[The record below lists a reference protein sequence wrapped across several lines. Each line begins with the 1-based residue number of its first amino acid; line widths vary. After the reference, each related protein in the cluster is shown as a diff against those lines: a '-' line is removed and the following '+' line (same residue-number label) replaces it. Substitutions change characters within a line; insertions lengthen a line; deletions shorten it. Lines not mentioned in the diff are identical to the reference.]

1 MRYSLENIVSI
12 FSNALSMWENVVFI
26 FFISSSTVLVMCFP
40 SSLAGSIFLPFTII
54 LLLEDITVVVLEE
67 KRRIILLKAC
77 EKFIKSF
84 VKVGCF
90 VYQSKTNRK
99 TFINLIFSIAPAFT
113 FYTLS
118 YFSSFVKH
126 KSSSAGS
133 KTSIQPSTFK
143 HCPQNTLA
151 ICRVTSG
158 GTLDTYN
165 TFLRGFPHF
174 LRCLTPIL
182 SFLRPNYTVIRC
194 STRPRYSISPLCI
207 NLLCMKDKSKFFCS
221 CCSPP
226 FFC

>member
-1 MRYSLENIVSI
+1 M
-12 FSNALSMWENVVFI
+12 FI

-67 KRRIILLKAC
+67 KRRIILLEAC

-133 KTSIQPSTFK
+133 KTSIQPSTFIACK
-143 HCPQNTLA
+143 TFYKFYSIPYQS
-151 ICRVTSG
+151 TSFHA
-158 GTLDTYN
+158 LDTLE
-165 TFLRGFPHF
+165 TFPKTAHNSNNN
-174 LRCLTPIL
+174 L
-182 SFLRPNYTVIRC
+182 S
-194 STRPRYSISPLCI
+194 
-207 NLLCMKDKSKFFCS
+207 
-221 CCSPP
+221 
-226 FFC
+226 